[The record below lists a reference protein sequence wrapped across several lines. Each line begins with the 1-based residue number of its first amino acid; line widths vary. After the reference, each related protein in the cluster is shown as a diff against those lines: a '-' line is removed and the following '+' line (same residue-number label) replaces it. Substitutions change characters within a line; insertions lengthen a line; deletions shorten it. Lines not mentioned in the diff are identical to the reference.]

1 MVSINND
8 IYIFGGN
15 DNSDQLDQLNDFYKI
30 YEKTNIIYENVEDS
44 YYSNIF
50 TEDSPYYTEITIK
63 ASNSQRESLEETLRF
78 IKLGYDGLTVSNL
91 DVPSYEISLTTDI
104 SNIPINNIFDVLAS
118 PLYSSDYRVVNSN
131 LYLTNKYRNETFDLV
146 LTIDNI
152 YQYVYRITEPGGA
165 NDILLTKPA
174 NYKYIIDE
182 TEAEANRITFN
193 NIFRHKFITDT
204 TPITITNVSIENT
217 FNIEGNSI
225 FGYLPADQ
233 SVYQLSNLFTGD
245 NTIQTVDI
253 TASNLSGYE
262 VIETLT
268 FIKGFAGTQITITET
283 VDTTQETVLDIGSI
297 ELVIAPTTTGESVN
311 IEATYATEDSYI
323 PPNTEDETTIA
334 IDDIELTSV
343 ESITT
348 ASKVIELK
356 ATDTDGSDATVA
368 VVLEIKVETEE
379 GETDPDSI
387 YAIFTYDEKLSKW
400 VEVTGS
406 YYNPITNTVQV
417 SLEHF
422 SKYAIFEI
430 KPKVLTIP
438 ILEWTNVGWQKPTI
452 GTEIT
457 NTLLSEALK
466 TKTTFTVE
474 EYESFGTGNLKITN
488 YIKSNNNY
496 FKPKSGQ
503 SRIPGNPPV
512 LKESSLYYYLVDTST
527 EQNYSNIFKINDITD
542 DPNIKI
548 SFIDRTDVFTILD
561 NSIHS
566 YSITDLFPENQYF
579 TEISIKASN
588 LDGETTDTLRFLRL
602 GYTTLTV
609 PDLTDESVSNIY
621 LLEEEVSYDVG
632 RTFSIEYNPIESGC
646 NLEIDNCNLIIK
658 DDYRG
663 VYDTIVNL
671 GDYIYNIFR
680 VNEREDNTATNTYS
694 L

>member
-1 MVSINND
+1 M
-8 IYIFGGN
+8 
-15 DNSDQLDQLNDFYKI
+15 
-30 YEKTNIIYENVEDS
+30 
-44 YYSNIF
+44 
-50 TEDSPYYTEITIK
+50 
-63 ASNSQRESLEETLRF
+63 
-78 IKLGYDGLTVSNL
+78 
-91 DVPSYEISLTTDI
+91 
-104 SNIPINNIFDVLAS
+104 
-118 PLYSSDYRVVNSN
+118 
-131 LYLTNKYRNETFDLV
+131 
-146 LTIDNI
+146 
-152 YQYVYRITEPGGA
+152 
-165 NDILLTKPA
+165 
-174 NYKYIIDE
+174 
-182 TEAEANRITFN
+182 
-193 NIFRHKFITDT
+193 
-204 TPITITNVSIENT
+204 
-217 FNIEGNSI
+217 
-225 FGYLPADQ
+225 
-233 SVYQLSNLFTGD
+233 
-245 NTIQTVDI
+245 
-253 TASNLSGYE
+253 SGYE
-262 VIETLT
+262 IIETLT
-268 FIKGFAGTQITITET
+268 FIKGFDGTQITITET
-283 VDTTQETVLDIGSI
+283 VDTTQETVLDIGAI
-297 ELVIAPTTTGESVN
+297 ELVIAPTTDGETVN
-311 IEATYATEDSYI
+311 IEATYVDESSYTEPDADDE
-323 PPNTEDETTIA
+323 NTITLDN
-334 IDDIELTSV
+334 IEFTSV
-343 ESITT
+343 KSITT
-348 ASKVIELK
+348 ASKVIELT
-356 ATDTDGSDATVA
+356 ATNADGSDTAVA
-368 VVLEIKVETEE
+368 VVLEIKVASQT

-387 YAIFTYDEKLSKW
+387 YAIFTYVDGKW

-406 YYNPITNTVQV
+406 SYNPITNTVQV

-430 KPKVLTIP
+430 KPKVITIP
-438 ILEWTNVGWQKPTI
+438 ILEWTNVGWQKPTV

-457 NTLLSEALK
+457 NTLLTEALK

-527 EQNYSNIFKINDITD
+527 EQDYSNIFKINDITD

-621 LLEEEVSYDVG
+621 LLENEVSYNVG

-680 VNEREDNTATNTYS
+680 INEREDNTATNTYS